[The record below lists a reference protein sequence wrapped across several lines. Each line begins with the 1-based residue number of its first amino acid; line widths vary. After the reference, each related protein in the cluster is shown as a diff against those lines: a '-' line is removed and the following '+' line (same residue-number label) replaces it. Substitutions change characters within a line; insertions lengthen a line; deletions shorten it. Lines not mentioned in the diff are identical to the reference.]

1 MDVSVILVNYNTL
14 HLTKECIDSIFEKT
28 QGISFEIILV
38 DNDSQDGSQKYFSED
53 KRIIFIESDGNL
65 GFGRAN
71 NLGVKKATGKYIFFL
86 NTDTLLVNN
95 AIKYFFD
102 YCEAHSH
109 DMLGGV
115 GCLLQDKEGNTIHS
129 FAHFPT
135 LISKLR
141 DFLVAPIY
149 KKLGKTYQ
157 RYDTTDDDV
166 TKDSFRVDYATGA
179 DLFVS
184 RKVIDECGGFD
195 PDFFMYFEE
204 TEMQHRWSR
213 AGYPSTIIKTPKI
226 IHLEGGSVKIGQPKF
241 NHRQFL
247 FGLRS
252 KNLYFKKTQGLIPY
266 ILYRI
271 INVLN
276 IYVAKHHH
284 FNKEEMKEVYRC
296 IFTLK

>member
-38 DNDSQDGSQKYFSED
+38 DNDSQDGSREQFSKD
-53 KRIIFIESDGNL
+53 KRIIFIESGGNI

-95 AIKYFFD
+95 AIKCFFD
-102 YCEAHSH
+102 YCEEHSH
-109 DMLGGV
+109 DKFGGI

-135 LISKLR
+135 LTSNIR

-166 TKDSFRVDYATGA
+166 TKDSFRVDYVTGA

-184 RKVIDECGGFD
+184 RELIDKCGAFD
-195 PDFFMYFEE
+195 KDFFMYFEE

>member
-38 DNDSQDGSQKYFSED
+38 DNDSQDGSREQFSED
-53 KRIIFIESDGNL
+53 KRIIFIESGGNI

-95 AIKYFFD
+95 AIKCFFD
-102 YCEAHSH
+102 YCEEHSH
-109 DMLGGV
+109 DKFGGI

-129 FAHFPT
+129 FARFPT
-135 LISKLR
+135 LTSNLR

-166 TKDSFRVDYATGA
+166 TKDSFRVDYVTGA

-184 RKVIDECGGFD
+184 RELIDKCGAFD
-195 PDFFMYFEE
+195 KDFFMYFEE
-204 TEMQHRWSR
+204 TEMQHRWTR
-213 AGYPSTIIKTPKI
+213 NGNPSYIIKSPKI
-226 IHLEGGSVKIGQPKF
+226 IHLEGGSVNKDHEQFSPRKF
-241 NHRQFL
+241 VM
-247 FGLRS
+247 GIKS
-252 KNLYFKKTQGLIPY
+252 AKLYMKKTHGTIY
-266 ILYRI
+266 NFAYRI
-271 INVLN
+271 VNLLN
-276 IYVAKHHH
+276 IYIVYHHH
-284 FNKEEMKEVYRC
+284 FDGENKKKA
-296 IFTLK
+296 IKAILK

>member
-14 HLTKECIDSIFEKT
+14 HLTKDCIDSIFEKT

-53 KRIIFIESDGNL
+53 KRIVFLESGGNI

-71 NLGVKKATGKYIFFL
+71 NLGLKKATGKYIFFL

-95 AIKYFFD
+95 AIKCFFD
-102 YCEAHSH
+102 YCEGHSH
-109 DMLGGV
+109 DMLGGI

-135 LISKLR
+135 LTSNLR
-141 DFLVAPIY
+141 DFFVAPIY

-166 TKDSFRVDYATGA
+166 TKDSFHVDYVTGA

-184 RKVIDECGGFD
+184 REVIDKYGAFD
-195 PDFFMYFEE
+195 KDFFMYFEE

>member
-14 HLTKECIDSIFEKT
+14 HLTKDCIDSIFEKT

-53 KRIIFIESDGNL
+53 KRIVFVESGGNI

-95 AIKYFFD
+95 AIKCFFD
-102 YCEAHSH
+102 YCEEHSH
-109 DMLGGV
+109 DKLGGI

-135 LISKLR
+135 LTSKLR

-166 TKDSFRVDYATGA
+166 TKDSFRVDYVTGA

-184 RKVIDECGGFD
+184 RELIDKCGAFD
-195 PDFFMYFEE
+195 KDFFMYFEE
-204 TEMQHRWSR
+204 TEMQHRWTR
-213 AGYPSTIIKTPKI
+213 NGYPSYILKSPKI
-226 IHLEGGSVKIGQPKF
+226 IHLEGGSVNKDHEQF
-241 NHRQFL
+241 NPRQFIM
-247 FGLRS
+247 GINSAKVYMR
-252 KNLYFKKTQGLIPY
+252 KTHGTIY
-266 ILYRI
+266 NFAYRI
-271 INVLN
+271 VNLLN
-276 IYVAKHHH
+276 IYVVWHHH
-284 FNKEEMKEVYRC
+284 FDNENKKKA
-296 IFTLK
+296 IKAILK